1 MRLPRSSSITRREDF
16 LKIRKTGRT
25 KAGRFLI
32 LSTLADSTL
41 DGVRVGFITT
51 KRCGKAHDRVR
62 LRRLFREFVRAE
74 VPQFDDP
81 RRYLVTIAL
90 KDAKDA
96 EFAEL
101 QADWR
106 KQAKRLGLYATPQP

>member
-1 MRLPRSSSITRREDF
+1 MRLPRSSSITHREDF
-16 LKIRKTGRT
+16 LKIRKTGRS

-32 LSTLADSTL
+32 LSTLADPTL

-74 VPQFDDP
+74 VPQFGDP

-96 EFAEL
+96 DFATL
-101 QADWR
+101 RTDWR
-106 KQAKRLGLYATPQP
+106 KQAQRLGLYAPSQP

>member
-1 MRLPRSSSITRREDF
+1 MRLPRNSSITHREDF
-16 LKIRKTGRT
+16 LKIRKTGRS

-32 LSTLADSTL
+32 LSTLADPAL
-41 DGVRVGFITT
+41 DGPRVAFITT

-74 VPQFDDP
+74 VPHFAVP
-81 RRYLVTIAL
+81 ARYLVTVAL
-90 KDAKDA
+90 KDAKAAD
-96 EFAEL
+96 FAEL

-106 KQAKRLGLYATPQP
+106 RQARRLGLYAQPQP